1 MRCLTVLFGQNY
13 VTVTHWPLRGPGRTA
28 RQLVVQRT
36 TDMVANA
43 AVRTDSTRTLMFSMA
58 WGRGSNSS
66 HVCWQVHRLQ
76 PRGHAEAPDSQ
87 PAERND
93 QRRDDTTRTTN
104 SAESNMRVTSKTTV
118 YSLPLCDA
126 PTFDDLQR
134 PISIARACDG
144 SAVDER
150 AIRGAG
156 RGSTDAAGWSR
167 ARTERCAPPST
178 CSIPS
183 LRPLWTPTRDNVYLP
198 ASTAPKSCSHQSA

>member
-1 MRCLTVLFGQNY
+1 MRCLTVLFEQNY

-66 HVCWQVHRLQ
+66 HVCWRVHRLQ

-104 SAESNMRVTSKTTV
+104 SAESNMRG
-118 YSLPLCDA
+118 Y
-126 PTFDDLQR
+126 Q
-134 PISIARACDG
+134 
-144 SAVDER
+144 
-150 AIRGAG
+150 
-156 RGSTDAAGWSR
+156 
-167 ARTERCAPPST
+167 
-178 CSIPS
+178 
-183 LRPLWTPTRDNVYLP
+183 
-198 ASTAPKSCSHQSA
+198 